1 MSMAVG
7 VEVRVPFLDL
17 ELVELAGRI
26 PDHGKIQRGV
36 LKWVLKEAVKDRLPS
51 NVIHRPKTGFG
62 APVRRWILGRWRP
75 LIDDYLGESNLIR
88 RGIFDPRTVKAL
100 VTANESGTIDASYT
114 VLSLLCIEIW
124 MRQFV
129 DQTP

>member
-1 MSMAVG
+1 
-7 VEVRVPFLDL
+7 L
-17 ELVELAGRI
+17 
-26 PDHGKIQRGV
+26 
-36 LKWVLKEAVKDRLPS
+36 
-51 NVIHRPKTGFG
+51 IH
-62 APVRRWILGRWRP
+62 
-75 LIDDYLGESNLIR
+75 DYLGESNLLR
-88 RGIFDPRTVKAL
+88 RGIFDPRAVKEL